1 MNFALNSKYSEI
13 DLEEVSP
20 ADLVLIGGGCGESG
34 GGSVS
39 VSSVQAAAQSASV
52 APGANMNVTYN
63 VNSPLNN
70 GYVPV
75 IYWFQ
80 GPRGNTGNGT
90 ANVEQSSGHVTASSS
105 SGGGGFWAS
114 VSSFFGWLFGSH

>member
-34 GGSVS
+34 GGSVT
-39 VSSVQAAAQSASV
+39 VSSIQAAGQAAALTVIGVPGKEMTVYSV
-52 APGANMNVTYN
+52 NGGFGIGDPPGVTYGYATRNGN
-63 VNSPLNN
+63 V
-70 GYVPV
+70 
-75 IYWFQ
+75 
-80 GPRGNTGNGT
+80 NGT
-90 ANVEQSSGHVTASSS
+90 ATVQSSGVTTSSS
-105 SGGGGFWAS
+105 GGFWAS